1 MIINNIKEPTTYFQD
16 NVLDQKQYKGKTDRQ
31 AVLSY
36 MQNEWKKTPILK
48 KKPQIKEYQYPEYVD
63 RNQEESLT
71 TVKQVT
77 FITYLINNLPRN

>member
-1 MIINNIKEPTTYFQD
+1 
-16 NVLDQKQYKGKTDRQ
+16 
-31 AVLSY
+31 

-63 RNQEESLT
+63 RNPEESLR

-77 FITYLINNLPRN
+77 FITYLIRN